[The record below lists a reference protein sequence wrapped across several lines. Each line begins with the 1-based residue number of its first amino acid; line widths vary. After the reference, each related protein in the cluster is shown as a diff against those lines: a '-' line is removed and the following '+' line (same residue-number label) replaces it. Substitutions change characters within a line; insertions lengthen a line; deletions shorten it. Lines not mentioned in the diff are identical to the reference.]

1 MGLLAPG
8 ILAGLVA
15 LGLPVYLHLLRQH
28 KTTPRPFSS
37 LMFFDRRIQSSVKHR
52 RLKYLVLFSLR
63 CLFIALLL
71 LAFAR
76 PFIEWTGVAS
86 AHSGRVLAF
95 FIDDS
100 FSMREGDRL
109 ARAKQ
114 QALEVASGIHAD
126 DRAQVATFG
135 GPTRLLTNLT
145 NDRGATE
152 AAIRG
157 ITPGDGA
164 SSFAEVTRAIRSL
177 AQSAHAPV
185 EAHVFSDFQKSSW
198 PANFSDLRLPQG
210 TRLVPHR
217 VTDSPVPNLAVEN
230 VIAPR
235 RLFNA
240 KSGAVQATLVSYSDK
255 DATPRVSLVVNGNVI
270 DTKPAKLPAGGRAA
284 VEFTGIDAPYG
295 LNRGEVRID
304 SEDAF
309 TPDDHFYFA
318 VERSDP
324 APALFVEDASGARSA
339 LYFDTAL
346 QAANQPAF
354 SLIKSSYAQAASTNL
369 DRFAFVVLSDPAGLP
384 RGFEDNLTK
393 YVRNGGSVLFLLGHN
408 AAGRVPVAD
417 LSTAAAAPS
426 NGTYRTATDVDQTHP
441 ALKVPAHWDAIR
453 FYRVVPVQAGT
464 ARVLMRLDDG
474 APVMLERAIGEGRV
488 IVFASAFDN
497 NDSDL
502 PVRPL
507 FVPFVQDL
515 TGYLGRVETATGT
528 YTAGAFYD
536 LRPADAKAD
545 TPVEVTGPS
554 GERLLSLSESRS
566 ARSLPLE
573 SQGFYDIRRQNGRHE
588 LAAVNPDR
596 RESDFTPLPADT
608 LTLWQNTGMA
618 PPPTTVGSRT
628 NTTNEQ
634 TQLWWWVLLAALLL
648 AVAESLIGN
657 RHLDAKEGAA

>member
-15 LGLPVYLHLLRQH
+15 IGLPVYLHLLRQH

-76 PFIEWTGVAS
+76 PYIEWTGVAS
-86 AHSGRVLAF
+86 AHNGRVLAL
-95 FIDDS
+95 FIDNS

-114 QALEVASGIHAD
+114 QALDIASGMHAD
-126 DRAQVATFG
+126 DRTQVATFG

-145 NDRGATE
+145 NDRAATE

-157 ITPGDGA
+157 ITPGDGK

-198 PANFSDLRLPQG
+198 PVNFADLRLPQG
-210 TRLVPHR
+210 THLVPHR
-217 VTDSPVPNLAVEN
+217 ITDSPVPNLAVEN

-255 DATPRVSLVVNGNVI
+255 DATPRVSLVVNNNVI
-270 DTKPAKLPAGGRAA
+270 ATKPAKLPAGGRAA
-284 VEFTGIDAPYG
+284 VEFTAFDVPYG

-309 TPDDHFYFA
+309 APDDHFYFA

-324 APALFVEDASGARSA
+324 APALFIEDTAAARSA
-339 LYFDTAL
+339 LYFETAL

-354 SLIKSSYAQAASTNL
+354 ALTKSSYAQAASTDLN
-369 DRFAFVVLSDPAGLP
+369 RFAFVVLSRSRHPPARLRRHAHQIRAQRRQCPRAARAQRRRARPRRRSRDEPRVFERHLP
-384 RGFEDNLTK
+384 HRNRCRSHPSRAQSPRALGF
-393 YVRNGGSVLFLLGHN
+393 
-408 AAGRVPVAD
+408 
-417 LSTAAAAPS
+417 
-426 NGTYRTATDVDQTHP
+426 
-441 ALKVPAHWDAIR
+441 
-453 FYRVVPVQAGT
+453 
-464 ARVLMRLDDG
+464 
-474 APVMLERAIGEGRV
+474 
-488 IVFASAFDN
+488 
-497 NDSDL
+497 
-502 PVRPL
+502 RPL
-507 FVPFVQDL
+507 
-515 TGYLGRVETATGT
+515 
-528 YTAGAFYD
+528 
-536 LRPADAKAD
+536 
-545 TPVEVTGPS
+545 
-554 GERLLSLSESRS
+554 LSRRKRASRHR
-566 ARSLPLE
+566 ARSHA
-573 SQGFYDIRRQNGRHE
+573 S
-588 LAAVNPDR
+588 
-596 RESDFTPLPADT
+596 
-608 LTLWQNTGMA
+608 
-618 PPPTTVGSRT
+618 
-628 NTTNEQ
+628 
-634 TQLWWWVLLAALLL
+634 
-648 AVAESLIGN
+648 
-657 RHLDAKEGAA
+657 